1 MQARTSAAWLHLAA
15 LTDRPNDAAIDR
27 RVERDHDALPPA
39 TSGMGAEDHALVE
52 GLLAGDD
59 RAFRRLVD
67 QEMSSVFQT
76 CYRILGDIHEAED
89 ATQEAFVQA
98 YRSLA
103 TYRGDGRPAAWLARI
118 ATREAWRR
126 GSARS
131 RRRATTVSLMPEITA
146 SLRDDADPQRETL
159 LAEEQA
165 RVRAAVAGLP
175 DPYREIISLRF
186 LSSLSIAE
194 ISTATGRPIGTVK
207 AQIHRGLARLRLA
220 LARTRP

>member
-1 MQARTSAAWLHLAA
+1 
-15 LTDRPNDAAIDR
+15 
-27 RVERDHDALPPA
+27 
-39 TSGMGAEDHALVE
+39 
-52 GLLAGDD
+52 
-59 RAFRRLVD
+59 
-67 QEMSSVFQT
+67 
-76 CYRILGDIHEAED
+76 
-89 ATQEAFVQA
+89 
-98 YRSLA
+98 
-103 TYRGDGRPAAWLARI
+103 
-118 ATREAWRR
+118 
-126 GSARS
+126 
-131 RRRATTVSLMPEITA
+131 MPEITA

-194 ISTATGRPIGTVK
+194 ISAVTGRPIGTVK